1 MGVEEKVNESED
13 DVRGMDMV
21 FRHIMLLPFYLL
33 PAVVQFEEDVRQA
46 LHLYIF
52 FSHF

>member
-33 PAVVQFEEDVRQA
+33 PAVVQFKEDVRQA
-46 LHLYIF
+46 LHLFIL